1 MTIKVKLILYVIL
14 YKEIGRNDAEIKLRR
29 CVLMLT
35 MPTSESSEMDSTNM
49 VTPTVTAFPKISCNC
64 ILGNEAG

>member
-1 MTIKVKLILYVIL
+1 
-14 YKEIGRNDAEIKLRR
+14 
-29 CVLMLT
+29 MLT

-64 ILGNEAG
+64 ILGNEAAEALISGGKGVRNELQFYC

>member
-1 MTIKVKLILYVIL
+1 
-14 YKEIGRNDAEIKLRR
+14 
-29 CVLMLT
+29 MLT

-64 ILGNEAG
+64 ILVKRLPKAEALISGGKGVRNELQLYC

>member
-1 MTIKVKLILYVIL
+1 
-14 YKEIGRNDAEIKLRR
+14 
-29 CVLMLT
+29 MLT

-64 ILGNEAG
+64 ILGNEAAEAEALISGGKGVRNELQLYCLQNCRASL

>member
-1 MTIKVKLILYVIL
+1 
-14 YKEIGRNDAEIKLRR
+14 
-29 CVLMLT
+29 MLT

-64 ILGNEAG
+64 ILGNEAA